1 MTSIRIYPSSTRHY
15 RHLGLCCAI
24 LLSATAVFAQDDWE
38 QNSPATAAI
47 ATPADA
53 TASTGDSLT
62 ETDQA
67 IGTKN
72 LLQIV
77 RDGGVMM
84 LPIVICS
91 VVLVIFIF
99 ERTVSLRRGRVIP
112 GPFVKR
118 FILQLQD
125 GHLKPDEALDL
136 CEENHS
142 PISEVFAAAVKKWNR
157 PCVEVE
163 QAVLDAGERVANGLR
178 KYLRIFNGI
187 STVCPLLGLLGTVV
201 GMIRAFNAIATSD
214 AMGRP
219 EMLAGGIS
227 QALLTT
233 AAGMTVAIPA
243 IIFYLYFVSRVDR
256 LIIEID
262 AAGQDVVNAIASDGW
277 KEKPKP
283 KKRTTK
289 ASKPATKA
297 ADKKA
302 A

>member
-15 RHLGLCCAI
+15 RHLGLCLAI

-53 TASTGDSLT
+53 AASNDDSLT

-84 LPIVICS
+84 LPIVICCS
-91 VVLVIFIF
+91 FVIFIF

-136 CEENHS
+136 CDENHS
-142 PISEVFAAAVKKWNR
+142 PISEVFAAAVQKWNR

-243 IIFYLYFVSRVDR
+243 IIFYLYFISRVDR

-289 ASKPATKA
+289 ASKPAPKA

>member
-1 MTSIRIYPSSTRHY
+1 MNFIRTIPSSNRHQ
-15 RHLGLCCAI
+15 RHLGLFLAI
-24 LLSATAVFAQDDWE
+24 MLSATAVHAQDNWE
-38 QNSPATAAI
+38 QTSPAPATI
-47 ATPADA
+47 ASPADA
-53 TASTGDSLT
+53 TANTNDSLT
-62 ETDQA
+62 EPDQA

-72 LLQIV
+72 LLQIL
-77 RDGGVMM
+77 RDGGVMV

-91 VVLVIFIF
+91 VILVIFIF

-112 GPFVKR
+112 GPFAKR

-125 GHLKPDEALDL
+125 GHLKPDEALEL

-178 KYLRIFNGI
+178 KYLRILNGI

-289 ASKPATKA
+289 ASKPAAKA